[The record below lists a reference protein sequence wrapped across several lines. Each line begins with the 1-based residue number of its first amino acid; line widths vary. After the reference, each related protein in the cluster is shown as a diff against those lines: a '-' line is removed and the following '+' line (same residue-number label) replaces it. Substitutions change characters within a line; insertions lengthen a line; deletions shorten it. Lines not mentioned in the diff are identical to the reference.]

1 MTLNHHGPMPPFK
14 VFMNTRRKER
24 RKPGCKTEK
33 GFFFFIRAHMKYYI
47 QFWIYFRERGRYW
60 INPRSCL
67 RGDELAVIDSIHTEA
82 RGTVF

>member
-1 MTLNHHGPMPPFK
+1 MVAKRAYIWFGYINGGREL
-14 VFMNTRRKER
+14 RER
-24 RKPGCKTEK
+24 EVLSSTKL
-33 GFFFFIRAHMKYYI
+33 FFFFLIRSHIKYYI
-47 QFWIYFRERGRYW
+47 HFWIYFRERGRYW

>member
-1 MTLNHHGPMPPFK
+1 MVAKRAYIWFGYINGGREL
-14 VFMNTRRKER
+14 RER
-24 RKPGCKTEK
+24 EVLSSTKLF
-33 GFFFFIRAHMKYYI
+33 FFFFIRAHMKYYI

>member
-1 MTLNHHGPMPPFK
+1 MVAKRAYIWFGYINGGREL
-14 VFMNTRRKER
+14 RER
-24 RKPGCKTEK
+24 EVLSSTKL
-33 GFFFFIRAHMKYYI
+33 FFFFLIRAHIKYYI